1 MFQAKNRGGRKNM
14 SVVNLTPIE
23 IKLLEKVQGIK
34 CGKVTVH
41 IQNGKVVQI
50 DAEEKERLT

>member
-1 MFQAKNRGGRKNM
+1 M